1 MQLRLVT
8 LPGVFPPDGDSRML
22 ADILE
27 DSTRPD
33 DRVLDVF
40 TGSGVFAITA
50 ARAGAAEV
58 WAVDVSRRA
67 TICAAINARLNRV
80 AVKVRRGSLLEPARG
95 ERFDTIVAN
104 PPYMPSGEEAVEP
117 RGAARAWEGGPDGRA
132 LLDPFLAQA
141 PRHLRPGGRILVVH
155 SSLSG
160 IDRTLELLGGAGL
173 EAQVAARREV
183 PLGPLAS
190 GRVEVLEQRGALR
203 PGQRTETI
211 AVIEGCRA
219 PVESGPPRESAEV
232 ERVG

>member
-1 MQLRLVT
+1 MRLLT
-8 LPGVFPPDGDSRML
+8 LSGVFRPDGDSRML
-22 ADILE
+22 AEILAMGTG
-27 DSTRPD
+27 SD

-40 TGSGVFAITA
+40 AGSGVLAITA
-50 ARAGAAEV
+50 ARAGAADV
-58 WAVDVSRRA
+58 WAVEVSRRA
-67 TICAAINARLNRV
+67 VFCVALNARLNGV
-80 AVKVRRGSLLEPARG
+80 EVSVRRGSMLEPVRG
-95 ERFDTIVAN
+95 ESFDTIVAN
-104 PPYMPSGEEAVEP
+104 PPYVPTIDEGVEP
-117 RGAARAWEGGPDGRA
+117 RGSSRAWEGGRDGRA

-141 PRHLRPGGRILVVH
+141 PRHVRPGGRILVVH